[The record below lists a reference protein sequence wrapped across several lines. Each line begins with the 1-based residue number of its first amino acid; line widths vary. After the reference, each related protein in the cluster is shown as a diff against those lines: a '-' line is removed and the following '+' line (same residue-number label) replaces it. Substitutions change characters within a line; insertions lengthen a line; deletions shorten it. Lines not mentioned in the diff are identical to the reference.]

1 MREVIWISKEDQV
14 TLSHCFSINV
24 GERPPL
30 CIMLLKNCRTE
41 AQFYQAYVNAILKA
55 SFTKMNEFMLAAK
68 RYVGSF
74 GPKISLSDSLKCL
87 MIIMIQL

>member
-1 MREVIWISKEDQV
+1 MRDFIDFRHFVQLKW
-14 TLSHCFSINV
+14 CNSILRFFQ
-24 GERPPL
+24 ERPPL

-55 SFTKMNEFMLAAK
+55 SFTKMDEFMLAAK

-74 GPKISLSDSLKCL
+74 GPKISLSDSLKCP

>member
-14 TLSHCFSINV
+14 TLSHRFSINV

-55 SFTKMNEFMLAAK
+55 SFTKMDEFMLAAK

-74 GPKISLSDSLKCL
+74 GPKISLSDSLKYP